1 MDQQQEQKLA
11 RSGMAVSV
19 VAALGASICCIG
31 PIVAVTFGMTSLAA
45 LARYEP
51 LRPVFTAVTLVFL
64 GLGFYSTYRRRP
76 AACEPD
82 SVCAAHDPDRVQR
95 INRIVLW
102 VVAGIVLVVLTFPT
116 WSAWVLG

>member
-1 MDQQQEQKLA
+1 
-11 RSGMAVSV
+11 MAASI

-51 LRPVFTAVTLVFL
+51 LRPVFTAATLALL
-64 GLGFYSTYRRRP
+64 GLAFYATYRRRS
-76 AACEPD
+76 AACEPN
-82 SVCAAHDPDRVQR
+82 SVCAAHGPDRVQR

-102 VVAGIVLVVLTFPT
+102 VVTGIALIVLTFPT
-116 WSAWVLG
+116 WSAWLFG